1 MLYKTVNKYLERRDL
16 MPPKKKYSRKQIVE
30 TAFKLAKDNGLE
42 SLTARK
48 VADELGSSVAPIYVS
63 FDDIKDLKKAVAQKA
78 FNISREMS
86 KEEVTGDKFLDIG
99 IASLRFAK
107 QYSKLFQELVL
118 KKNDYMEDYDQ
129 ELGDGIIE
137 EMSDDLKLSDLTEEE
152 LRMILLK
159 MRIFQL
165 GLSVMVANDLL
176 PEDFDEKAQI
186 ELLESMGSDV
196 ITATRIKGE
205 EK

>member
-1 MLYKTVNKYLERRDL
+1 
-16 MPPKKKYSRKQIVE
+16 MPPKKKYSRQQIVK

-63 FDDIKDLKKAVAQKA
+63 FEDIKDLKKAVAQKA

-86 KEEVTGDKFLDIG
+86 KEEVTGDRFLDIG

-107 QYSKLFQELVL
+107 EYSKLFQELVL
-118 KKNDYMEDYDQ
+118 KKNEYIKDYDQ

-137 EMSDDLKLSDLTEEE
+137 EMSDDPQLSDFTEKE
-152 LRMILLK
+152 LRMLLLK
-159 MRIFQL
+159 MRVFQL

-176 PEDFDEKAQI
+176 PEDFDEEAQI
-186 ELLESMGSDV
+186 ELLESMGTDV
-196 ITATRIKGE
+196 ITSTRVNKEKGS
-205 EK
+205 

>member
-1 MLYKTVNKYLERRDL
+1 
-16 MPPKKKYSRKQIVE
+16 MPPKKKYSRQQIVE
-30 TAFKLAKDNGLE
+30 TAFKLAKDNGFE
-42 SLTARK
+42 NLTARK

-63 FDDIKDLKKAVAQKA
+63 FDDIKDLKRAVAHKA

-86 KEEVTGDKFLDIG
+86 KEEVTGDRFLDIG

-137 EMSDDLKLSDLTEEE
+137 EMSDDSKLSDFTDEE

-165 GLSVMVANDLL
+165 GLSVMVANDIL
-176 PEDFDEKAQI
+176 PEDFDEETQI
-186 ELLESMGSDV
+186 ELLASMGTDV
-196 ITATRIKGE
+196 IIGTRFNEE

>member
-1 MLYKTVNKYLERRDL
+1 
-16 MPPKKKYSRKQIVE
+16 MPPKKKYSRQQIVE

-48 VADELGSSVAPIYVS
+48 VADKLGSSVAPIYVS
-63 FDDIKDLKKAVAQKA
+63 FEDIKDLKKAVAQKA

-86 KEEVTGDKFLDIG
+86 KEEVTGDRFLDIG

-107 QYSKLFQELVL
+107 EYSKLFQELVL
-118 KKNDYMEDYDQ
+118 KKNEYIKDYDQ

-137 EMSDDLKLSDLTEEE
+137 EMSDDPQLSDFTEEE
-152 LRMILLK
+152 LRLLLLK
-159 MRIFQL
+159 MRVFQL

-176 PEDFDEKAQI
+176 PEDFDEEAQI
-186 ELLESMGSDV
+186 ELLESMGTDV
-196 ITATRIKGE
+196 ITSTRVNKEKGS
-205 EK
+205 